1 MTQTLLRAVTLGSE
15 RLLDS
20 GRLRGK
26 RIGIVANPASIDRD
40 FTHIVDRVLAEPG
53 ISLGAIFGPQ
63 HGFHATLQD
72 NMIETPHARDTR
84 RCVPVYSLYSETREP
99 TAEML
104 KDLDVLVVD
113 LQDVGTRVY
122 TFIYTM
128 ANCLRAAGRI
138 GLPVIVCDRP
148 NPIGGVGVEG
158 DLLKPGFESFVG
170 LYPIPLRH
178 GLTIAELAR
187 FFNDRFELGAT
198 LDVVPMEGWSRGMF
212 WDETAV
218 PWVIPS
224 PNMPTLDTAIV
235 YPGQVLFEG
244 TMLSEGRGTTRPFEL
259 VGAPWIDAD
268 RFASRMNG
276 LGLPGIHFRP
286 TYFEPTFQKHAR
298 TTCGGCQ
305 LHVTDRAAFKPV
317 ITGVALLREFRAA
330 NPEKFAWRQPPYEYE
345 HDKMP
350 IDILAGSADLRAQID
365 AGLDHRVIGE
375 SWAGD
380 QAAFQRDRQ
389 EYLLY

>member
-72 NMIETPHARDTR
+72 NMIETPHAKDAR

-198 LDVVPMEGWSRGMF
+198 LDIVPMEGWSRGMF

-268 RFASRMNG
+268 RFAARMNG